1 MASSAMLG
9 TDDTTTRATTQAGV
23 TEMAG
28 LADLADLARGLC
40 GLADVAD
47 RFPAA
52 LPQVERGFRELA
64 DLAKGCGEM
73 GVRRIAIAFAGI
85 LGNAYRAPRED
96 LPFILE
102 TAATYLEALPGKLD
116 RARGKKA
123 A

>member
-1 MASSAMLG
+1 MA
-9 TDDTTTRATTQAGV
+9 D
-23 TEMAG
+23 

-64 DLAKGCGEM
+64 GLAHGCGEM
-73 GVRRIAIAFAGI
+73 RIRRIAIAFAAI
-85 LGNAYRAPRED
+85 LGNAYRAPQED
-96 LPFILE
+96 MTFILE
-102 TAATYLEALPGKLD
+102 TAAAYLEALPGKLA
-116 RARGKKA
+116 RARGKDA

>member
-1 MASSAMLG
+1 MATSALLG
-9 TDDTTTRATTQAGV
+9 TDDTTTRV
-23 TEMAG
+23 TRSGEKEMAG

-47 RFPAA
+47 RIPTA
-52 LPQVERGFRELA
+52 LPQVERGFREMA
-64 DLAKGCGEM
+64 DLAQECGEK
-73 GVRRIAIAFAGI
+73 RIHRIAIAFAAI

-102 TAATYLEALPGKLD
+102 TAAAYLEALPGKLA

-123 A
+123 T